1 MLGSLKSK
9 ADAARIATA
18 ADVEAFEAVP
28 LRDRDL
34 PPTTYAMLRA
44 GAALAPDAPALS
56 FFPLAADYARSF
68 VWSHAELIRDVTR
81 AANAFRRLG
90 VERKDV
96 VAFMLPNLPET
107 HFVIWG
113 GEAAGIAFAINPL
126 LEPDQIAEL
135 LRAAEAKWLVALGPM
150 RSEEHTS

>member
-1 MLGSLKSK
+1 MPGSSK
-9 ADAARIATA
+9 NEDDAERITTLP
-18 ADVEAFEAVP
+18 DIEAFEAIP
-28 LRDRDL
+28 LQDRKL

-56 FFPLAADYARSF
+56 FFPLAADYARPF
-68 VWSHAELIRDVTR
+68 VLSHADLVRDVTR

-96 VAFMLPNLPET
+96 VAFVLPNLPET

-113 GEAAGIAFAINPL
+113 GEAAGIVFAINPL
-126 LEPDQIAEL
+126 LEPDQIA
-135 LRAAEAKWLVALGPM
+135 
-150 RSEEHTS
+150 